1 MPRAPAR
8 IYRYLWSLAVLALPL
23 ALLTSAVVTFREL
36 QTMQRVYL
44 RDRAATI
51 AGRLETLLPERLAE
65 ALETLAAEEPG
76 LVDIQVFAAHE
87 ETPER
92 PLMDPI
98 WRGQQLY
105 QTREV
110 DLNGEKVFR
119 AYLPFHAGSE
129 LRIARI
135 DLAASAADFLV
146 THARHNVLV
155 ASLSGLVLLLLS
167 AYALWAA
174 RRTARLQRRQLELEH
189 LARLGELSAALAH
202 EIRNPLG
209 TIKGFAQL
217 AAERADQAMLALLE
231 PVLGEVRRLERL
243 VTDLLLYGR
252 PSEPAWRLTEWAVLC
267 AGLEAYAREAIG
279 ARPIRFSCRAE
290 PWRMRTDPDL
300 LKQVLVN
307 LIRNSVEALEGSEDG
322 EVRLGAVRG
331 PAGGLL
337 ISVEDNGP
345 GLPQPV
351 RARLFQPFLT
361 TKATG
366 TGLGLSIARQ
376 LASALGGQLNLLPV
390 DPHGARAELLFPGM
404 QIEEVAPGE
413 RLA

>member
-36 QTMQRVYL
+36 HTMQRVYL

>member
-174 RRTARLQRRQLELEH
+174 RRTARLERRQLELEH

>member
-23 ALLTSAVVTFREL
+23 ALFTSSVVTFREL
-36 QTMQRVYL
+36 QTMKRVYL

>member
-1 MPRAPAR
+1 
-8 IYRYLWSLAVLALPL
+8 LAVLALPL

-36 QTMQRVYL
+36 HTMQRVYL

>member
-1 MPRAPAR
+1 MPSAPGR
-8 IYRYLWSLAVLALPL
+8 SLRHLWYLALLALPL

-51 AGRLETLLPERLAE
+51 AARLETLPPEGFAE
-65 ALETLAAEEPG
+65 GLETLAAEEPG
-76 LVDIQVFAAHE
+76 LVDIRVFSADQA
-87 ETPER
+87 TPER
-92 PLMDPI
+92 PLMEPI
-98 WRGQQLY
+98 WRGQQLF
-105 QTREV
+105 QTAEV

-119 AYLPFHAGSE
+119 AYLPFHSGSE

-174 RRTARLQRRQLELEH
+174 RRTARLERRQVELEH

-252 PSEPAWRLTEWAVLC
+252 PSEPALRLTEWAVLC
-267 AGLEAYAREAIG
+267 AELEAYAREAIG

-345 GLPQPV
+345 GLPEHV

-366 TGLGLSIARQ
+366 TGLGLSIARK
-376 LASALGGQLNLLPV
+376 LASALGGQLNLWPV
-390 DPHGARAELLFPGM
+390 DPHGTRAELLFPGM
-404 QIEEVAPGE
+404 DIEETTPA
-413 RLA
+413 